1 MDIENIM
8 SNMTINEKVNIKKI
22 ETKVLNSRKIN
33 IKITLEIE
41 TKVYSNDNL
50 QIVCGVNNTGDIQI
64 LNTNKVVNSLK
75 GEGNTK
81 VYAKD
86 TISIDETDELAEIMK
101 ADVRILDKDVKI
113 SYNKVLAK
121 ADAEISILY
130 LTEDNRIK
138 NMNARIPIMGFI
150 DIENISDNN
159 ECDIDYKIKN
169 IIIKPNNGDEHSI
182 YVEMEIEIV
191 CFVYE
196 TKNINLIEDLY
207 SISGELDF
215 KQKEITAM
223 VGKRS
228 IKEIYNIN
236 EQVTIPEIENNQLYN
251 VTTNANIQNVI
262 TRNEKIIYE
271 GELNLEILYETN
283 NRVNSNNMQLPF
295 NFEIN
300 AEGINENCNIDTNID
315 IKKDDF
321 IVNNGKI
328 SLNVELEF
336 NVSISNSEKIN
347 IIDEI
352 NVLENRNNNIY
363 SMVIY
368 FVRPGDTLWKIAK
381 KFKSTVDDIAKINEI
396 EDVSKI
402 YPSQQLYIPKFIKRE
417 VAV

>member
-1 MDIENIM
+1 
-8 SNMTINEKVNIKKI
+8 MTINEKVNIKKI